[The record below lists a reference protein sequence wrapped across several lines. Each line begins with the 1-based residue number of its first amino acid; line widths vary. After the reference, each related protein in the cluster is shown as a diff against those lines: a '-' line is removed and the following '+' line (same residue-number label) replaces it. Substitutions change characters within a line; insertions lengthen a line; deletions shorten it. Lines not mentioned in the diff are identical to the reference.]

1 MNAARSD
8 HRSPPK
14 GHFRSGLPYARF
26 GRGQRPLVAI
36 QGLMLENVPPP
47 AYATAIYRF
56 LGRDHTVY
64 AVMRRPGLRPGT
76 TIADMAADHAV
87 MIREE
92 FGGPVDVI
100 GTSTGGS
107 IALQLAADHPD
118 VVRRLV
124 VHSSAHEL
132 GDWAKQWQ
140 LELARL
146 AERRRWRE
154 VWARLM
160 SVVLPSRGVAWA
172 LSRPLVWVFPPLL
185 ALGAPRDPGDLVVTV
200 EAEDRFRFRE
210 RLGDVG
216 APTLVVASELDQ
228 FYTPDLFRETAAG
241 IPGAR
246 LVLYPGMGHPA
257 QGRRF
262 EHDVLAFLR
271 GDDGPLRPAAKR
283 STPPFEKLGGDL
295 RGAHSRR
302 INLQHRLVYEVV
314 SEERVVKVLRRWTH
328 YA

>member
-1 MNAARSD
+1 MNATRVD

-26 GRGQRPLVAI
+26 GRGPRPLVAI
-36 QGLMLENVPPP
+36 QGLMLEHVPPP
-47 AYATAIYRF
+47 VYVTAIYRF

-64 AVMRRPGLRPGT
+64 AVTRRTGLPRGT
-76 TIADMAADHAV
+76 SIADMAADHAV
-87 MIREE
+87 MIREA

-132 GDWAKQWQ
+132 GAWAKAWQ
-140 LELARL
+140 LELAHL
-146 AERRRWRE
+146 AQRRRWRE
-154 VWARLM
+154 VWAQLM
-160 SVVLPSRGVAWA
+160 SVVLPSSGVWWV
-172 LSRPLVWVFPPLL
+172 LSRPLVWVLPPFL
-185 ALGAPRDPGDLVVTV
+185 ALGAPRDPGDLVATV
-200 EAEDRFRFRE
+200 EAEDRFSFRE
-210 RLGDVG
+210 RLGDVM
-216 APTLVVASELDQ
+216 APTLVVAGELDR

-257 QGRRF
+257 EGKRF

-271 GDDGPLRPAAKR
+271 GDDRSRGTAVGAAA
-283 STPPFEKLGGDL
+283 
-295 RGAHSRR
+295 GA
-302 INLQHRLVYEVV
+302 
-314 SEERVVKVLRRWTH
+314 
-328 YA
+328 

>member
-1 MNAARSD
+1 MNATSVD
-8 HRSPPK
+8 HRSAPK

-26 GRGQRPLVAI
+26 GRGPRPVVAL
-36 QGLMLENVPPP
+36 QGLMLEHVPPP
-47 AYATAIYRF
+47 VYVTAIYRF

-64 AVMRRPGLRPGT
+64 AVTRRPGLQRGT
-76 TIADMAADHAV
+76 SIADMAADHAV

-124 VHSSAHEL
+124 MHSSAHEL
-132 GDWAKQWQ
+132 GDWAKAWQ

-146 AERRRWRE
+146 AQRRRWRE

-160 SVVLPSRGVAWA
+160 SVVLPSSGVGWV
-172 LSRPLVWVFPPLL
+172 LSRPLVWALPPFL

-200 EAEDRFRFRE
+200 EAEDRFSFHE
-210 RLGDVG
+210 RLGDVM
-216 APTLVVASELDQ
+216 APTLVVAGDLDR
-228 FYTPDLFRETAAG
+228 FYTPNLFRETAAG

-246 LVLYPGMGHPA
+246 LVLYSGMGHPA
-257 QGRRF
+257 EGKRF

-271 GDDGPLRPAAKR
+271 GDDGLHRPPEVAG
-283 STPPFEKLGGDL
+283 TD
-295 RGAHSRR
+295 GA
-302 INLQHRLVYEVV
+302 
-314 SEERVVKVLRRWTH
+314 
-328 YA
+328 